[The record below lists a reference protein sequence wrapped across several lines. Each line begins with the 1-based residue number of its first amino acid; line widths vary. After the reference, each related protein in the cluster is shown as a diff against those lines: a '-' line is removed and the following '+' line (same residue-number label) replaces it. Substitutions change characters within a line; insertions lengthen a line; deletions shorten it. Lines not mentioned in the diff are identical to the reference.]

1 LLADNVV
8 AASAFLA
15 SSARLHQLP
24 TFCVADVVREP
35 QRTIT
40 KLSSSLAGA
49 VELEGLVAAAADA
62 DDGDGDKKMM
72 KP

>member
-1 LLADNVV
+1 
-8 AASAFLA
+8 
-15 SSARLHQLP
+15 
-24 TFCVADVVREP
+24 VREP